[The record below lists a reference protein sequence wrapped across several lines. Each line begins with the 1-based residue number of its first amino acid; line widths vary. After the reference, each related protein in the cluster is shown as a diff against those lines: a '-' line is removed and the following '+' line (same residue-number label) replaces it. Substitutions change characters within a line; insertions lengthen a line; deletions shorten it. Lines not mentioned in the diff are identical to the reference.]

1 MRFLTILCPLFSFMP
16 VVFCNFAILFGRVT
30 RRVVVFMMVY
40 FSFVVVVEEGG
51 GGCRR
56 LKQVPLNVLQY
67 YELYTWQ
74 EKYMIE
80 MKLLILKNYK
90 ITQNNICLAF

>member
-30 RRVVVFMMVY
+30 RRVFFFMTVY

-51 GGCRR
+51 GG
-56 LKQVPLNVLQY
+56 VGG
-67 YELYTWQ
+67 
-74 EKYMIE
+74 
-80 MKLLILKNYK
+80 
-90 ITQNNICLAF
+90 

>member
-30 RRVVVFMMVY
+30 RRVFFFMMVY
-40 FSFVVVVEEGG
+40 FSFVVVVEEG

-80 MKLLILKNYK
+80 MKLLIFKK
-90 ITQNNICLAF
+90 II

>member
-1 MRFLTILCPLFSFMP
+1 MRFLTIFCPLFSFIP
-16 VVFCNFAILFGRVT
+16 GVFCNFAILFGRVT

-40 FSFVVVVEEGG
+40 FSFVVVEEG

-74 EKYMIE
+74 EIYMIE

>member
-1 MRFLTILCPLFSFMP
+1 
-16 VVFCNFAILFGRVT
+16 
-30 RRVVVFMMVY
+30 MMVY
-40 FSFVVVVEEGG
+40 FSFVVVVEEG

-90 ITQNNICLAF
+90 ITQKKTYV

>member
-1 MRFLTILCPLFSFMP
+1 MRFLTIVCSLFSFIP
-16 VVFCNFAILFGRVT
+16 VVLCSFAILFGRVT
-30 RRVVVFMMVY
+30 CRVFFFMIVY
-40 FSFVVVVEEGG
+40 FSFVVVVEEG

-90 ITQNNICLAF
+90 ITQKKTPYV

>member
-1 MRFLTILCPLFSFMP
+1 MRFLTIVCPLFSFIP

-30 RRVVVFMMVY
+30 RRVFFFMMVY
-40 FSFVVVVEEGG
+40 FSFVVVVEEG

-90 ITQNNICLAF
+90 ITQKKNICLAF

>member
-1 MRFLTILCPLFSFMP
+1 MRFQTILCPLFSFMP

-30 RRVVVFMMVY
+30 RRVFFFMMVY
-40 FSFVVVVEEGG
+40 FSFVVVVEEG

-90 ITQNNICLAF
+90 ITQKKTICLAF

>member
-30 RRVVVFMMVY
+30 RRVFFFMMVY
-40 FSFVVVVEEGG
+40 FSFVVVVEEG

>member
-1 MRFLTILCPLFSFMP
+1 MRFLKILCPLFSFMP

-30 RRVVVFMMVY
+30 RRVFFFMMVY
-40 FSFVVVVEEGG
+40 FSFVVVVEE

-80 MKLLILKNYK
+80 MKLLILKNN
-90 ITQNNICLAF
+90 TGQTCLSF

>member
-1 MRFLTILCPLFSFMP
+1 MP

-30 RRVVVFMMVY
+30 RRVFFFMMVY
-40 FSFVVVVEEGG
+40 FSFVVVVEEG

-67 YELYTWQ
+67 YELYT
-74 EKYMIE
+74 
-80 MKLLILKNYK
+80 
-90 ITQNNICLAF
+90 